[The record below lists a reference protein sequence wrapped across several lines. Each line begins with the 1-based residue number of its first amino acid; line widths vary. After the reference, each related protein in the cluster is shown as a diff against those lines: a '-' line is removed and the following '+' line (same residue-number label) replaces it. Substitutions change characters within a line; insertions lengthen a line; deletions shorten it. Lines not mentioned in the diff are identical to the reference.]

1 MKKRYN
7 IALIPFT
14 RRQAFIELSHCF
26 STIADS
32 YLLGEKSL
40 PHVTLCQFETD
51 ESELDTIWKSVFAL
65 MPNASLQLTFSEF
78 SCVTKLSL
86 NWISLLP
93 DKIDILK
100 KMHSEIASIIKTPLN
115 KSFKEYDPHMT
126 LINSK
131 DPSYQ
136 KAIEKISY
144 APLTDK
150 FTIALGRSDEMGQLT
165 EVLYRLSIET

>member
-1 MKKRYN
+1 MKNRYN
-7 IALIPFT
+7 IALIPLT
-14 RRQAFIELSHCF
+14 HSQAIIKLSHHF
-26 STIADS
+26 AAIADS

-40 PHVTLCQFETD
+40 PHVTLCQFEAD
-51 ESELDTIWKSVFAL
+51 ESELDTIWKSVFAS

-78 SCVTKLSL
+78 SCVTKLNL

-100 KMHSEIASIIKTPLN
+100 KMHSEVALIIKAPLN

-144 APLTDK
+144 DPLTDK
-150 FTIALGRSDEMGQLT
+150 FVLALGRSNEIGQFT
-165 EVLYRLSIET
+165 EVLFRPPIGT